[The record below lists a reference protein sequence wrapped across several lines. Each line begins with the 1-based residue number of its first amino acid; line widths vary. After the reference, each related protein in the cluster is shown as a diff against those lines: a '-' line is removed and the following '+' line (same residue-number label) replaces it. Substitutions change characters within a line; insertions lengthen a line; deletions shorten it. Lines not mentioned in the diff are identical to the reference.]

1 METTPNKYITVAYKL
16 HVMTDGQK
24 ELVEEAPVA
33 HPYQFISGMGISLD
47 AFEDQIVPLQAGD
60 KFDFVIPCNQ
70 AYGEYMD
77 ERVVT
82 LDKQIFCRDGKF
94 QSEHIYPGALI
105 PLVNE
110 DGNHFMGLVLEVRE
124 SEVVVD
130 LNDRLAGK
138 DLMFSGE
145 VVESR
150 PATNEEIKSI
160 INMLTSD
167 SCGCSGGCGG
177 CGGDCSG
184 GCDCGGDCGGGCH
197 D

>member
-60 KFDFVIPCNQ
+60 KFDFVIPCDQ

-94 QSEHIYPGALI
+94 QSEHIYPGAQI

-124 SEVVVD
+124 SEVIVD

-167 SCGCSGGCGG
+167 GCGCGCGCG
-177 CGGDCSG
+177 DCGGDCSG
-184 GCDCGGDCGGGCH
+184 GCDCGDGCH

>member
-16 HVMTDGQK
+16 YVMTDGQK
-24 ELVEEAPVA
+24 ELVEEAPKT

-47 AFEDQIVPLQAGD
+47 AFEAQIAPLQAGD
-60 KFDFVIPCNQ
+60 TFDFTIPCAE
-70 AYGEYMD
+70 AYGEYME

-94 QSEHIYPGALI
+94 QSEHIYPGAMI

-110 DGNHFMGLVLEVRE
+110 DGNHFTGLVAEVKE

-138 DLMFSGE
+138 DLTFVGE

-150 PATNEEIKSI
+150 PATNAEIQSI
-160 INMLTSD
+160 INMLTGEG
-167 SCGCSGGCGG
+167 CGCGC
-177 CGGDCSG
+177 GDCSG
-184 GCDCGGDCGGGCH
+184 GCGGDCGGGCEGGH
-197 D
+197 CH

>member
-70 AYGEYMD
+70 AYGEYTD

-94 QSEHIYPGALI
+94 QSEHIYPGAQI

-124 SEVVVD
+124 SEVIVD

-167 SCGCSGGCGG
+167 GCGCGCGCG
-177 CGGDCSG
+177 DCGGDCSG
-184 GCDCGGDCGGGCH
+184 GCDCGGGCH

>member
-167 SCGCSGGCGG
+167 GCGCGGGCGD
-177 CGGDCSG
+177 CSGDCSG
-184 GCDCGGDCGGGCH
+184 GCDCGGGCH